1 MGFNYRVTLK
11 TPISKA
17 PHSTSSCCAFKT
29 VMAEEQDVF
38 VGISKTLSRALDIL
52 QGFFSLFIGSYFG
65 GTLSSVQ

>member
-1 MGFNYRVTLK
+1 MGFNYKVILK

-38 VGISKTLSRALDIL
+38 VGISKTLSRTLDIL
-52 QGFFSLFIGSYFG
+52 QGFLPVY
-65 GTLSSVQ
+65 

>member
-29 VMAEEQDVF
+29 VMAGEQDVF
-38 VGISKTLSRALDIL
+38 VGISKTLSRALDIF
-52 QGFFSLFIGSYFG
+52 QGFFPVY
-65 GTLSSVQ
+65 